1 MENVKSD
8 QQPSALSHLWRKAR
22 SPLLS
27 AIRQDV
33 WGPAHQAIL
42 DDMLRI
48 VRVVRERRRAAKS
61 RTPVALTDTFDSLAR
76 RKRYTEEQ
84 LRHALTTYLRVHW
97 SMYSAA
103 GLALVYALWLALNV
117 GVLPAAV
124 TCLVACGAAVH
135 GYLYGYRAWQI
146 RNRKLRTLADAMR
159 DIDTYLVI

>member
-1 MENVKSD
+1 MENVKSE
-8 QQPSALSHLWRKAR
+8 QQASSPTRLWRKAR
-22 SPLLS
+22 SPLLA
-27 AIRQDV
+27 AIRQDI

-42 DDMLRI
+42 DDVLRI
-48 VRVVRERRRAAKS
+48 VRVVHERRRAAKAHA
-61 RTPVALTDTFDSLAR
+61 PVALTETFDSLAR

-84 LRHALTTYLRVHW
+84 LHHALATYLRVHW

-124 TCLVACGAAVH
+124 TCLVACCAAVH
-135 GYLYGYRAWQI
+135 GYLYGYRAWQL
-146 RNRKLRTLADAMR
+146 RNRKLRTLTDAMR